1 MALNNI
7 FVDTSWYKALLDPRD
22 DFNSDAKDQME
33 KLLSKKYFFVTT
45 NFIVDETLTLL
56 RLRAGLPLALKF
68 ADTLVDMSKIMK
80 LTRVSEIDEKEAWK
94 WFPENW
100 SKLSFTDCTSFA
112 VMNRLRM
119 KDVATFDNHFARAG
133 FIVFK

>member
-1 MALNNI
+1 MVSNNI

-33 KLLSKKYFFVTT
+33 RLLSEKYFFITT

-68 ADTLVDMSKIMK
+68 ADTLVEMSKIMK

-94 WFPENW
+94 FFPENW

-112 VMNRLRM
+112 VMKRLEL
-119 KDVATFDNHFARAG
+119 KNVATFDNHFARAG
-133 FIVFK
+133 FTIFK

>member
-7 FVDTSWYKALLDPRD
+7 FVDTSWYKALLDPKD
-22 DFNSDAKDQME
+22 DFNSDAKKQME
-33 KLLSKKYFFVTT
+33 KLLSEKYFFITT

-68 ADTLVDMSKIMK
+68 ADTLMEMSKIMK

-112 VMNRLRM
+112 VMKRLDL
-119 KDVATFDNHFARAG
+119 KEVATFDNHFARAG
-133 FIVFK
+133 FAVFK